1 MTDTNGLLSNRLTW
15 HRHAAKAAA
24 FFFCFA
30 LHSRG
35 EGRLTAAG
43 LGEPVFADRETSATF
58 ALPQAAEKNWRLTLS
73 LAGTPSN
80 SVEIA
85 FGRDSNTNAVL
96 DAEETAA
103 AVGWDRG
110 VWFASGG
117 PGLEERFT
125 AAPSGCA
132 LTLDVRFAVNGAVK
146 QAAFSEGKSP
156 LPFEGMPAAPAW
168 LDPAGW
174 DTLRLTARG
183 AGVRA
188 EAARVSVFPDGTSVT
203 LK

>member
-1 MTDTNGLLSNRLTW
+1 MNLKRAAICMAVASAALFPAAAERLTV
-15 HRHAAKAAA
+15 
-24 FFFCFA
+24 
-30 LHSRG
+30 
-35 EGRLTAAG
+35 AG
-43 LGEPVFADRETSATF
+43 LGEPVSADRETSAAF
-58 ALPQAAEKNWRLTLS
+58 ALPRPSERNWRLSLS
-73 LAGTPSN
+73 LEGTPSN

-85 FGRDSNTNAVL
+85 FGRDANTNAML

-110 VWFASGG
+110 TWFASGG

-125 AAPSGCA
+125 APPSGCS
-132 LTLDVRFAVNGAVK
+132 LTLDIRSAVNGAVK
-146 QAAFSEGKSP
+146 QAACSEGGSP
-156 LPFEGMPAAPAW
+156 LPVEGMPAAPAW

-203 LK
+203 FK